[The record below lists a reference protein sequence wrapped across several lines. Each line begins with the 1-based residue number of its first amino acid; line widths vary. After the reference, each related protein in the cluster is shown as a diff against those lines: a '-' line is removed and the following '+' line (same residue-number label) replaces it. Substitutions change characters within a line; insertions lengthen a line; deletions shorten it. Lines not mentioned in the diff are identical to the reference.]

1 MTRRLC
7 TALGTEE
14 LLAYWL
20 NEIDAATAERADE
33 HLMACADCSARLGA
47 LVGLGAAVRREL
59 TRGSFFAVLAAPF
72 VARLKA
78 AGLRVRE
85 YEVKPG
91 GSVDCTITRDDDLLV
106 THLHAPLRGIRR
118 VDFVYEDPAAGL
130 RQRANDIAFDPAAD
144 RVAIMSNAAYVRTMG
159 HTRAHMRLL
168 AVDGV
173 EEHVIADYT
182 FNHSPS

>member
-1 MTRRLC
+1 M
-7 TALGTEE
+7 
-14 LLAYWL
+14 
-20 NEIDAATAERADE
+20 
-33 HLMACADCSARLGA
+33 
-47 LVGLGAAVRREL
+47 
-59 TRGSFFAVLAAPF
+59 
-72 VARLKA
+72 
-78 AGLRVRE
+78 
-85 YEVKPG
+85 
-91 GSVDCTITRDDDLLV
+91 
-106 THLHAPLRGIRR
+106 
-118 VDFVYEDPAAGL
+118 DFVYEDPAAGL